1 VRGRGI
7 QSAAN
12 AIISYLNF
20 NQSNN
25 KAKGLDM
32 YWEFGLVTF
41 EYFLVVI
48 TQKYNLTA
56 CNFCPLG
63 VPNGTGRQM
72 ISDYEFLFRSNPG
85 NKLATT
91 KKPPTK

>member
-1 VRGRGI
+1 
-7 QSAAN
+7 
-12 AIISYLNF
+12 
-20 NQSNN
+20 
-25 KAKGLDM
+25 M

-63 VPNGTGRQM
+63 VPNGIGRQM
-72 ISDYEFLFRSNPG
+72 ISDYEFLLGFVSFPDIRRVY
-85 NKLATT
+85 L
-91 KKPPTK
+91 